1 MRKILSSFLYF
12 LPLKEP
18 LGFSLSL
25 LCSFQSGV
33 GTNTPQP
40 RPGFEARNIHPQSHS
55 VGLQARPVTHHLS
68 NISTSTLKLKVIG
81 TNSDAG
87 THAFGMN
94 YQHMYP
100 CIPLHPLVR
109 ERLKAAT
116 CIQKINCQ
124 ITLLLQ
130 PAATVTQKITKAP
143 SFIVIFNSHRKKK
156 KKKITAVSLLIFKFQ
171 ALHPKLSYL
180 KLCSSLSIQPKGL
193 QHLIMFSTFSAI
205 HKFQVIPIQHNLP

>member
-1 MRKILSSFLYF
+1 M
-12 LPLKEP
+12 
-18 LGFSLSL
+18 
-25 LCSFQSGV
+25 Q
-33 GTNTPQP
+33 GTP
-40 RPGFEARNIHPQSHS
+40 
-55 VGLQARPVTHHLS
+55 
-68 NISTSTLKLKVIG
+68 
-81 TNSDAG
+81 
-87 THAFGMN
+87 AFGMN
-94 YQHMYP
+94 YQHIYP

-156 KKKITAVSLLIFKFQ
+156 KKITAVSLLIFKFQ

-180 KLCSSLSIQPKGL
+180 KLCSSLSIHPAKRSAAPDNVFNILCNPQIPSDSNTAQPSLAQEEML
-193 QHLIMFSTFSAI
+193 Q
-205 HKFQVIPIQHNLP
+205 QHHMRNEYFFI

>member
-68 NISTSTLKLKVIG
+68 NISASILKLKVIG

-87 THAFGMN
+87 DSCLWNELPTHLSLHTIASISQRKAEGCN
-94 YQHMYP
+94 
-100 CIPLHPLVR
+100 LHPEDKLS
-109 ERLKAAT
+109 
-116 CIQKINCQ
+116 NY
-124 ITLLLQ
+124 
-130 PAATVTQKITKAP
+130 PAAAAR
-143 SFIVIFNSHRKKK
+143 SHCH
-156 KKKITAVSLLIFKFQ
+156 SED
-171 ALHPKLSYL
+171 H
-180 KLCSSLSIQPKGL
+180 KG
-193 QHLIMFSTFSAI
+193 
-205 HKFQVIPIQHNLP
+205 PIIYCYF